1 MVGLP
6 DVEVVGAGPVAMEAD
21 VEVVVEVVGVIESI
35 SFSINVLISRWWL
48 WWGRWR
54 MWRRRR

>member
-35 SFSINVLISRWWL
+35 SFSINVLISRWWV
-48 WWGRWR
+48 WWGWW
-54 MWRRRR
+54 M